1 MGCDFDLA
9 RGQWAEEDNE
19 ELRNFLTKDE
29 IKIQELEEENT
40 NLKQSVEWYKNR
52 EKELLKQIKKM
63 KCCGNCNK
71 NEKMLNSDTCIDCK
85 NYSSWELK
93 ENDL

>member
-1 MGCDFDLA
+1 MTDDEWIKSIPNLTNEDLIDELDYCGYDSYYS
-9 RGQWAEEDNE
+9 RIREPIVAEIVKRLNATD
-19 ELRNFLTKDE
+19 ELMA
-29 IKIQELEEENT
+29 
-40 NLKQSVEWYKNR
+40 KND
-52 EKELLKQIKKM
+52 KM

-93 ENDL
+93 E